1 MLKHRRSIF
10 VLILLPVSLL
20 SALLFLL
27 FQAAGKDS
35 EAEYTD
41 CVVGL
46 LPNKTAG
53 SDLVIYPTETWDPVT
68 ILTLPDVTPDNDAA
82 VSEDGRRI
90 AYTTWDEGYIRR
102 YLKVL
107 DTSTGETH
115 SFYRDTP
122 PKTEVIDLSW
132 MPDHKTLLCVVNDA
146 SQLFYKEIRL
156 LDVENGTEE
165 TLVRGEV
172 WKIGTSV
179 EDGEEAPAF
188 YLKGAERSVFVQEFE
203 QDAAGGLARGYYLT
217 QDEVNQIY
225 QFYGGQGEY
234 DRAEILN
241 YFYVNFSRPRVSE
254 DGRRILYSA
263 TLQRNSARGE
273 GTPLWICSAIW
284 CYDLETR
291 QSEILYAQTDGGA
304 IGRVDWVGAD
314 RLTFVSYYDF
324 TGGRDSIHLFDCT
337 AGSCETVFPYT
348 ENHYNNVTLL
358 PIGSNKFTF
367 TSSPKNEVFERSQ
380 TMEYEYDLDTEMA
393 HQLTIQYQGK
403 DVLLSQFLY
412 TKLSPDALSKF
423 QVESIS
429 VQMVDASE

>member
-1 MLKHRRSIF
+1 MLKHRRSLF

-27 FQAAGKDS
+27 FQAAGKAS

-203 QDAAGGLARGYYLT
+203 QDAAGGLAQGYYLT

-241 YFYVNFSRPRVSE
+241 YFYVIFSRPRVSE

-380 TMEYEYDLDTEMA
+380 TMEYDLDTETA
-393 HQLTIQYQGK
+393 HQLMIQYQGK

-412 TKLSPDALSKF
+412 TKMSPDALSKL

>member
-1 MLKHRRSIF
+1 MLKHRRSLF

-27 FQAAGKDS
+27 FQAAGKAS

-179 EDGEEAPAF
+179 EDGKEAPAF

-203 QDAAGGLARGYYLT
+203 QDAAGGLAQGYYLT

-348 ENHYNNVTLL
+348 ENHYNNVPCFPLGQTNSPLPPRPKTRYLNDLRPWSMIWTLRRH
-358 PIGSNKFTF
+358 INS
-367 TSSPKNEVFERSQ
+367 
-380 TMEYEYDLDTEMA
+380 
-393 HQLTIQYQGK
+393 
-403 DVLLSQFLY
+403 
-412 TKLSPDALSKF
+412 
-423 QVESIS
+423 
-429 VQMVDASE
+429 

>member
-1 MLKHRRSIF
+1 MLKHRRSLF

-27 FQAAGKDS
+27 FQAAGKAS

-203 QDAAGGLARGYYLT
+203 QDAAGGLAQGYYLT

-358 PIGSNKFTF
+358 PLGQTN
-367 TSSPKNEVFERSQ
+367 SPLPPRPKTRYLN
-380 TMEYEYDLDTEMA
+380 DLRPWSMIWTLRR
-393 HQLTIQYQGK
+393 HIN
-403 DVLLSQFLY
+403 S
-412 TKLSPDALSKF
+412 
-423 QVESIS
+423 
-429 VQMVDASE
+429 

>member
-1 MLKHRRSIF
+1 MLKHRRSLF

-27 FQAAGKDS
+27 FQAAGKAS

-188 YLKGAERSVFVQEFE
+188 YLKGAERSVFRSLSRMRQA
-203 QDAAGGLARGYYLT
+203 DWP
-217 QDEVNQIY
+217 
-225 QFYGGQGEY
+225 
-234 DRAEILN
+234 RA
-241 YFYVNFSRPRVSE
+241 
-254 DGRRILYSA
+254 
-263 TLQRNSARGE
+263 
-273 GTPLWICSAIW
+273 
-284 CYDLETR
+284 
-291 QSEILYAQTDGGA
+291 
-304 IGRVDWVGAD
+304 
-314 RLTFVSYYDF
+314 
-324 TGGRDSIHLFDCT
+324 
-337 AGSCETVFPYT
+337 
-348 ENHYNNVTLL
+348 
-358 PIGSNKFTF
+358 
-367 TSSPKNEVFERSQ
+367 
-380 TMEYEYDLDTEMA
+380 
-393 HQLTIQYQGK
+393 TI
-403 DVLLSQFLY
+403 
-412 TKLSPDALSKF
+412 
-423 QVESIS
+423 
-429 VQMVDASE
+429 